1 MSGKGVGLVLSG
13 GGGKGAYHIG
23 VWKALRE
30 LSVDINIKGISG
42 TSVGA
47 LNTVLFAQGD
57 YYLAEGVWK
66 SISSDII
73 LKLDFKKLLLKLV
86 TMGVLKGN
94 LYTLSLILSDVYG
107 GGLFSREGLLE
118 IIDEYVDLY
127 DIKNNELDLF
137 ATAYNIN
144 TLSVDYLCLNNREID
159 SIKKVLLATS
169 ALPII
174 FDKEKVDGN
183 VYIDGGVKDNIPIKP
198 LYDKG
203 FRTFIV
209 VHLNRNS
216 VVDKEKFKDANIIE
230 IVPSNDQGD
239 LINGTLDFSK
249 EGINK
254 RIDQGYND
262 ALKVL
267 KPIYEMGLIQAKLG
281 LTLHNFKKDEFRF
294 RQKKEKI
301 IKDRKSI
308 KSELD
313 KLLKT
318 Y

>member
-30 LSVDINIKGISG
+30 LSVDINIKGVSG

-144 TLSVDYLCLNNREID
+144 TLSVDYLCLNNRKID

-209 VHLNRNS
+209 VHLSRNS

-294 RQKKEKI
+294 RQEKEKI